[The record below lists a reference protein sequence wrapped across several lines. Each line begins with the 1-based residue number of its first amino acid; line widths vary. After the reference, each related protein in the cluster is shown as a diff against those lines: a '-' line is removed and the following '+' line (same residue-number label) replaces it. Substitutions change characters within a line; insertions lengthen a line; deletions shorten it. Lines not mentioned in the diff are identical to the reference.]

1 MPPPPAHT
9 CTRERS
15 RGPYLPRARCRA
27 ATTRR
32 QRGAAWGG
40 RRAGGAPRRTF
51 KRPQGRRVA
60 AGLHFPAGLWSP
72 ARGLGR
78 RRGGREVAAGGA
90 AAPGLYLTEASASPP
105 PLFSARQRG
114 PGPLSARP
122 AQVGARREG
131 GSGSSLLVPLP
142 RGRLCRGRGARGGHV
157 GAAGPGP
164 AADHGQVWG
173 GGRLRDPRD
182 ELGSRGL
189 VRGAGL
195 SAVGEDPQW
204 GKLWRKS
211 V

>member
-1 MPPPPAHT
+1 M
-9 CTRERS
+9 
-15 RGPYLPRARCRA
+15 
-27 ATTRR
+27 
-32 QRGAAWGG
+32 
-40 RRAGGAPRRTF
+40 
-51 KRPQGRRVA
+51 
-60 AGLHFPAGLWSP
+60 
-72 ARGLGR
+72 
-78 RRGGREVAAGGA
+78 AAGGA

>member
-1 MPPPPAHT
+1 M
-9 CTRERS
+9 
-15 RGPYLPRARCRA
+15 
-27 ATTRR
+27 
-32 QRGAAWGG
+32 
-40 RRAGGAPRRTF
+40 
-51 KRPQGRRVA
+51 A
-60 AGLHFPAGLWSP
+60 AG
-72 ARGLGR
+72 
-78 RRGGREVAAGGA
+78 VA

-164 AADHGQVWG
+164 AADHGQVWA
-173 GGRLRDPRD
+173 GGRLRDTRD
-182 ELGSRGL
+182 KLGSRGL

-195 SAVGEDPQW
+195 PAVGEDPER
-204 GKLWRKS
+204 GRLWRKS